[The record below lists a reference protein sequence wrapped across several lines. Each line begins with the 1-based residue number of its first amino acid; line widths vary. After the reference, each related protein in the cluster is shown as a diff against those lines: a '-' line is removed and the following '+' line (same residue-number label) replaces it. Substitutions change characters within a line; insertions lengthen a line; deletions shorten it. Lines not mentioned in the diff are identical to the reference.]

1 LLAESL
7 WVRMTHT
14 ALGIVLSNVQTRR
27 WKIGSCVSF
36 FLLAASSYSVLFAR
50 QPSPQNPRPD
60 AAKSSSQNSGQ
71 NNKKP
76 LAETPAQ
83 LERRRAL
90 HALNRL
96 TFGPRPGEVDKVL
109 AKGVD
114 SWIEDQLH
122 PESIEDGALPS
133 HLSAYRALTLRAQ
146 ELAQTFPTDTM
157 IRQIIAGKRPM
168 PTDPTQKLIYEVFVA
183 KLRQQMAQQDAAK
196 TSAVPAKEA
205 EKPSPESKRDEG
217 NAADKTKDKP
227 AESAPQER
235 AEPTPQE
242 KARALA
248 DSLLELPNNK
258 RMEALMKAPPEEL
271 INFPDQ
277 LSGDQ
282 RNRLNAGFSPREREI
297 LRALSNPVGV
307 VSYELQQ
314 AKVVRATFSERQL
327 QEVMT
332 DFWINHFNVYL
343 NKSNQAPIY
352 TVSYERDVIRPRALG
367 KFRDLLV
374 STAQSP
380 AMLNYL
386 DNWLSIGPHSVV
398 AEKNKNQSG
407 LNENYGRELM
417 ELHTLGVDG
426 GYTQNDVTELARVLT
441 GWTIAQPEDGGQFQF
456 DPKRHEPG
464 NKTVLKQ
471 IIYDSGQQEGMHVLD
486 MFAHSA
492 STAHFVSKKLAE
504 RFVADNPP
512 ESLLKKMAATFQDS
526 DGDIREVLRTLFK
539 SPEFWSPQYENNKL
553 KTPLEFLV
561 SVLRT
566 SGTEMDAPDVVTQ
579 TLAQMGMQ
587 PYGQAVPT
595 GYSMMAE
602 TWETEGALLARIN
615 FVTALTQGKLNG
627 LKFDPGNLLTL
638 AIFDDPDMPRTK
650 TVLLGKHSSMDLA
663 IALSQDALLPGGIS
677 AKDQAIIEKQLA
689 DPEVQRQIAASPEV
703 GLRLVAGFLLASPEF
718 QNR

>member
-1 LLAESL
+1 MATLAYPALSSRQAAQQISHQNTSNSSL
-7 WVRMTHT
+7 
-14 ALGIVLSNVQTRR
+14 Q
-27 WKIGSCVSF
+27 
-36 FLLAASSYSVLFAR
+36 AAA
-50 QPSPQNPRPD
+50 Q
-60 AAKSSSQNSGQ
+60 
-71 NNKKP
+71 NKKP
-76 LAETPAQ
+76 AAETPAQ

-114 SWIEDQLH
+114 SWVEDQLH
-122 PESIEDGALPS
+122 PESMDDGALGS
-133 HLSAYRALTLRAQ
+133 HLSAYRALTLRPQ
-146 ELAQTFPTDTM
+146 ELAQTFPTDGM
-157 IRQIIAGKRPM
+157 IRQVMAGKRPI
-168 PTDPTQKLIYEVFVA
+168 PADPSQKLVYEVYLA
-183 KLRQQMAQQDAAK
+183 KLKQQMAKQ
-196 TSAVPAKEA
+196 EA
-205 EKPSPESKRDEG
+205 EKAASDAPKNGAKPSAETSAAEKPPE
-217 NAADKTKDKP
+217 KP
-227 AESAPQER
+227 

-248 DSLLELPNNK
+248 DALLELPNNK
-258 RMEALMKAPPEEL
+258 RMEALMQKPPDEL
-271 INFPDQ
+271 INFYDL

-282 RNRLNAGFSPREREI
+282 RNRLNTGFSPHERET

-314 AKVVRATFSERQL
+314 ARVARATFSERQL
-327 QEVMT
+327 LEVMT

-343 NKSNQAPIY
+343 YKSGQAPIY
-352 TVSYERDVIRPRALG
+352 TVSYERDTIRPHALG

-374 STAQSP
+374 ATAQSP

-386 DNWLSIGPHSVV
+386 DNWLSIGPHSAV

-426 GYTQNDVTELARVLT
+426 GYTQNDVTEVARVLT
-441 GWTIAQPEDGGQFQF
+441 GWTIAQPDDGGQFQF

-471 IIYDSGQQEGMHVLD
+471 TIYDSGQQEGMHVLD
-486 MFAHSA
+486 MLAHSP
-492 STAHFVSKKLAE
+492 STARFVSKKLAQ

-512 ESLLKKMAATFQDS
+512 ESLVGKMAATFQDS

-553 KTPLEFLV
+553 KTPLEFLI

-566 SGTEMDAPDVVTQ
+566 SGTEMDAPDAVTQ
-579 TLAQMGMQ
+579 NLAQMGMQ
-587 PYGQAVPT
+587 PYGQAAPT

-602 TWETEGALLARIN
+602 TWETEGSLLARIN

-638 AIFDDPDMPRTK
+638 AIFDDPDMPHTK
-650 TVLLGKHSSMDLA
+650 AVLLGKHSSMDLA

-677 AKDQAIIEKQLA
+677 AKDQGIIEKQLA
-689 DPEVQRQIAASPEV
+689 DPEVQRQIAASPDV

>member
-1 LLAESL
+1 
-7 WVRMTHT
+7 
-14 ALGIVLSNVQTRR
+14 
-27 WKIGSCVSF
+27 
-36 FLLAASSYSVLFAR
+36 
-50 QPSPQNPRPD
+50 
-60 AAKSSSQNSGQ
+60 
-71 NNKKP
+71 
-76 LAETPAQ
+76 
-83 LERRRAL
+83 
-90 HALNRL
+90 
-96 TFGPRPGEVDKVL
+96 
-109 AKGVD
+109 
-114 SWIEDQLH
+114 
-122 PESIEDGALPS
+122 
-133 HLSAYRALTLRAQ
+133 
-146 ELAQTFPTDTM
+146 
-157 IRQIIAGKRPM
+157 
-168 PTDPTQKLIYEVFVA
+168 
-183 KLRQQMAQQDAAK
+183 
-196 TSAVPAKEA
+196 
-205 EKPSPESKRDEG
+205 
-217 NAADKTKDKP
+217 
-227 AESAPQER
+227 
-235 AEPTPQE
+235 
-242 KARALA
+242 
-248 DSLLELPNNK
+248 
-258 RMEALMKAPPEEL
+258 MEALMQKPPDEL
-271 INFPDQ
+271 INFYDL

-282 RNRLNAGFSPREREI
+282 RNRLNTGFSPHERET

-314 AKVVRATFSERQL
+314 ARVARATFSERQL
-327 QEVMT
+327 LEVMT

-343 NKSNQAPIY
+343 YKSGQAPIY
-352 TVSYERDVIRPRALG
+352 TVSYERDTIRPHALG

-374 STAQSP
+374 ATAQSP

-386 DNWLSIGPHSVV
+386 DNWLSIGPHSAV

-426 GYTQNDVTELARVLT
+426 GYTQNDVTEVARVLT
-441 GWTIAQPEDGGQFQF
+441 GWTIAQPDDGGQFQF

-471 IIYDSGQQEGMHVLD
+471 TIYDSAQQEGMHVLD
-486 MFAHSA
+486 MLAHSP
-492 STAHFVSKKLAE
+492 STAHFVSKKLAQ

-512 ESLLKKMAATFQDS
+512 ESLVGKMAARFQDS

-553 KTPLEFLV
+553 KTPLEFLI

-566 SGTEMDAPDVVTQ
+566 SGTEMDAPDAVTQ
-579 TLAQMGMQ
+579 NLAQMGMQ

-595 GYSMMAE
+595 GYSMIAE
-602 TWETEGALLARIN
+602 TWETEGSLLARIN

-638 AIFDDPDMPRTK
+638 AIFDDPDMPHTK
-650 TVLLGKHSSMDLA
+650 AVLLGKHSSMDLA

-689 DPEVQRQIAASPEV
+689 DPEVQRQIAASPDV

>member
-1 LLAESL
+1 VADFGFPGRASL
-7 WVRMTHT
+7 ITQTWLRKAGSCT
-14 ALGIVLSNVQTRR
+14 ALILIATLAYPALSSRQAAQQISHQNLSNSSLQ
-27 WKIGSCVSF
+27 
-36 FLLAASSYSVLFAR
+36 AAA
-50 QPSPQNPRPD
+50 Q
-60 AAKSSSQNSGQ
+60 
-71 NNKKP
+71 NKKP
-76 LAETPAQ
+76 PSETPAQ

-114 SWIEDQLH
+114 SWVEDQLH
-122 PESIEDGALPS
+122 PESMDDGALGS
-133 HLSAYRALTLRAQ
+133 HLSAYRALTLRPQ
-146 ELAQTFPTDTM
+146 ELAQTFPTDGM
-157 IRQIIAGKRPM
+157 IRQVMAGKRPI
-168 PTDPTQKLIYEVFVA
+168 PTDPSQKLVYEVYLA
-183 KLRQQMAQQDAAK
+183 KLKQQKAK
-196 TSAVPAKEA
+196 QEA
-205 EKPSPESKRDEG
+205 EKAASDAPPNGAKPSAETSAAEKPPE
-217 NAADKTKDKP
+217 KP
-227 AESAPQER
+227 

-248 DSLLELPNNK
+248 DALLELPNNK
-258 RMEALMKAPPEEL
+258 RMEALMQKPPDEL
-271 INFPDQ
+271 INFYDL

-282 RNRLNAGFSPREREI
+282 RNRLNTGFSPHERET

-314 AKVVRATFSERQL
+314 ARVARATFSERQL
-327 QEVMT
+327 LEVMT

-343 NKSNQAPIY
+343 YKSGQAPIY
-352 TVSYERDVIRPRALG
+352 TVSYERDTIRPHALG

-374 STAQSP
+374 ATAQSP

-386 DNWLSIGPHSVV
+386 DNWLSIGPHSAV

-426 GYTQNDVTELARVLT
+426 GYTQNDVTEVARVLT
-441 GWTIAQPEDGGQFQF
+441 GWTIAQPDDGGQFQF

-471 IIYDSGQQEGMHVLD
+471 TIYDSAQQEGMHVLD
-486 MFAHSA
+486 MLAHSP
-492 STAHFVSKKLAE
+492 STAHFVSKKLAQ

-512 ESLLKKMAATFQDS
+512 ESLVGKMAARFQDS

-553 KTPLEFLV
+553 KTPLEFLI

-566 SGTEMDAPDVVTQ
+566 SGTEMDAPDAVTQ
-579 TLAQMGMQ
+579 NLAQMGMQ

-595 GYSMMAE
+595 GYSMIAE
-602 TWETEGALLARIN
+602 TWETEGSLLARIN

-638 AIFDDPDMPRTK
+638 AIFDDPDMPHTK
-650 TVLLGKHSSMDLA
+650 AVLLGKHSSMDLA

-689 DPEVQRQIAASPEV
+689 DPEVQRQIAASPDV

>member
-1 LLAESL
+1 MTSLGADSSMAQAWRWKVGGCVIFTLLAVL
-7 WVRMTHT
+7 AYP
-14 ALGIVLSNVQTRR
+14 ALPAGH
-27 WKIGSCVSF
+27 
-36 FLLAASSYSVLFAR
+36 A
-50 QPSPQNPRPD
+50 PPQNSPHNISISSWQS
-60 AAKSSSQNSGQ
+60 AAQ
-71 NNKKP
+71 NKKP
-76 LAETPAQ
+76 PAEPPAQ

-90 HALNRL
+90 YALNRL

-122 PESIEDGALPS
+122 PESIDDGALGA
-133 HLSAYRALTLRAQ
+133 HLSAYRALTLRPQ
-146 ELAQTFPTDTM
+146 ELAQTFPTDGM
-157 IRQIIAGKRPM
+157 IRQVMAGKRSM
-168 PTDPTQKLIYEVFVA
+168 PSDPSQKLIYEVYVA
-183 KLRQQMAQQDAAK
+183 KLKQQMARQEAAK
-196 TSAVPAKEA
+196 AAAKPPAA
-205 EKPSPESKRDEG
+205 G
-217 NAADKTKDKP
+217 NTADKVPEKL
-227 AESAPQER
+227 AG
-235 AEPTPQE
+235 PTPQE
-242 KARALA
+242 KARAFA
-248 DSLLELPNNK
+248 DTLLELPNNK
-258 RMEALMKAPPEEL
+258 RMEAMMKAPPEEL
-271 INFPDQ
+271 MNFSDQ

-282 RNRLNAGFSPREREI
+282 RTRLNAGFSPRERET

-314 AKVVRATFSERQL
+314 AKVARATFSERQL
-327 QEVMT
+327 QEVMS

-343 NKSNQAPIY
+343 YKSNQAPIY
-352 TVSYERDVIRPRALG
+352 TVSYERDVIRPHALG

-374 STAQSP
+374 ATAQSP

-386 DNWLSIGPHSVV
+386 DNWLSIGPHSAV
-398 AEKNKNQSG
+398 AEKSKNQSG

-441 GWTIAQPEDGGQFQF
+441 GWTIAQPDDGGQFQF
-456 DPKRHEPG
+456 DPNRHEPG

-471 IIYDSGQQEGMHVLD
+471 TIYDSGQQEGMHVLD
-486 MFAHSA
+486 MLAHSP
-492 STAHFVSKKLAE
+492 STAHFISKKLAE

-512 ESLLKKMAATFQDS
+512 ESLVKKMAATFQDS

-553 KTPLEFLV
+553 KTPLEYLV

-566 SGTEMDAPDVVTQ
+566 SGTEMDAPDAVTQ
-579 TLAQMGMQ
+579 NLAQMGMQ

-638 AIFDDPDMPRTK
+638 AVFDDPDMPRTK
-650 TVLLGKHSSMDLA
+650 TVLLGKHSSLDLA

-689 DPEVQRQIAASPEV
+689 DPEVQRQIAVSPDV
-703 GLRLVAGFLLASPEF
+703 GLRLIAGFLLASPEF

>member
-1 LLAESL
+1 MAFLDVASSMAQAWRWKVGGLIFTLLA
-7 WVRMTHT
+7 
-14 ALGIVLSNVQTRR
+14 VLAYPAPPAGQAPPQRSPHNISISSWQ
-27 WKIGSCVSF
+27 S
-36 FLLAASSYSVLFAR
+36 AA
-50 QPSPQNPRPD
+50 Q
-60 AAKSSSQNSGQ
+60 
-71 NNKKP
+71 NKKP
-76 LAETPAQ
+76 PAEPPVQ

-90 HALNRL
+90 YALNRL

-122 PESIEDGALPS
+122 PESIDDGALGA
-133 HLSAYRALTLRAQ
+133 HLSAYHALTLRPQ
-146 ELAQTFPTDTM
+146 ELAQTFPTDSM
-157 IRQIIAGKRPM
+157 IRQVMAGKRSM
-168 PTDPTQKLIYEVFVA
+168 PADPSQKLIYEVYVA
-183 KLRQQMAQQDAAK
+183 KLKQQMAQQEAAKPVSPPKDAAK
-196 TSAVPAKEA
+196 PLAAGNTA
-205 EKPSPESKRDEG
+205 EKVPEK
-217 NAADKTKDKP
+217 AAG
-227 AESAPQER
+227 
-235 AEPTPQE
+235 PTPQE
-242 KARALA
+242 KARAFA
-248 DSLLELPNNK
+248 DTLLELPNSK
-258 RMEALMKAPPEEL
+258 RMEAMMKAPPEEL
-271 INFPDQ
+271 MNFPDQ
-277 LSGDQ
+277 LTGDQ
-282 RNRLNAGFSPREREI
+282 RTRLNAGFSPRERET

-314 AKVVRATFSERQL
+314 AKIARATFSERQL

-343 NKSNQAPIY
+343 YKSNQAPIY
-352 TVSYERDVIRPRALG
+352 TVSYERDVIRPHALG

-374 STAQSP
+374 ATAQSP

-386 DNWLSIGPHSVV
+386 DNWLSTGPHSAV
-398 AEKNKNQSG
+398 AEKSKNQSG

-441 GWTIAQPEDGGQFQF
+441 GWTIAQPDDGGQFQF
-456 DPKRHEPG
+456 DPNRHEPG

-471 IIYDSGQQEGMHVLD
+471 TIYDSGQQEGMHVLD
-486 MFAHSA
+486 VLAHSP
-492 STAHFVSKKLAE
+492 STAHFISKKLAE
-504 RFVADNPP
+504 RFVADSPP
-512 ESLLKKMAATFQDS
+512 ESLVKKMAATFQDS

-539 SPEFWSPQYENNKL
+539 SPEFWSPQFENNKL
-553 KTPLEFLV
+553 KTPLEYLV

-566 SGTEMDAPDVVTQ
+566 SGTEMDAPDAVTQ
-579 TLAQMGMQ
+579 NLAQMGMQ

-638 AIFDDPDMPRTK
+638 AVFDDPDMPRTK

-689 DPEVQRQIAASPEV
+689 DPEVQRQIAVSPGV
-703 GLRLVAGFLLASPEF
+703 GLRLIAGFLLASPEF

>member
-1 LLAESL
+1 MCTTSL
-7 WVRMTHT
+7 
-14 ALGIVLSNVQTRR
+14 G
-27 WKIGSCVSF
+27 
-36 FLLAASSYSVLFAR
+36 AASSMAQTSRWQVGCCVTFTLLAVLAYPAPPAKR
-50 QPSPQNPRPD
+50 APPQNSPRNISTNSWQG
-60 AAKSSSQNSGQ
+60 AAQ
-71 NNKKP
+71 NKKP
-76 LAETPAQ
+76 SAEPPAQ

-114 SWIEDQLH
+114 SWVEDQLH
-122 PESIEDGALPS
+122 PESIDDGALNA
-133 HLSAYRALTLRAQ
+133 HLSAYRALTLRPQ
-146 ELAQTFPTDTM
+146 ELAQTFPTDGM
-157 IRQIIAGKRPM
+157 IRQVMAGKRPM
-168 PTDPTQKLIYEVFVA
+168 PTDPSQKLIYEVYVA
-183 KLRQQMAQQDAAK
+183 KLKQQMAQQEAAK
-196 TSAVPAKEA
+196 AAPPAKDGA
-205 EKPSPESKRDEG
+205 
-217 NAADKTKDKP
+217 KP
-227 AESAPQER
+227 AETNAAEKARDKPVEKPAEAPPG
-235 AEPTPQE
+235 PTPQE
-242 KARALA
+242 KARAFA
-248 DSLLELPNNK
+248 DTLLELPNNK
-258 RMEALMKAPPEEL
+258 RMEAMIKAPPEEL
-271 INFPDQ
+271 MNFADQ
-277 LSGDQ
+277 LTGDQ
-282 RNRLNAGFSPREREI
+282 RTRLNAGFSPRERET

-314 AKVVRATFSERQL
+314 AKVARATFSERQL

-343 NKSNQAPIY
+343 YKSNQAPIY
-352 TVSYERDVIRPRALG
+352 TVSYERDVIRPHALG

-374 STAQSP
+374 ATAQSP

-386 DNWLSIGPHSVV
+386 DNWLSIGPHSTV
-398 AEKNKNQSG
+398 AEKSKNQSG

-441 GWTIAQPEDGGQFQF
+441 GWTIAQPDDGGQFQF
-456 DPKRHEPG
+456 DSNRHEPG

-471 IIYDSGQQEGMHVLD
+471 TIYDSGQQEGMHVLD
-486 MFAHSA
+486 MLAHSP
-492 STAHFVSKKLAE
+492 STAHFVAKKLAE

-512 ESLLKKMAATFQDS
+512 ESLVKKMAATFQDS

-539 SPEFWSPQYENNKL
+539 SPEFWSLQYENNKL
-553 KTPLEFLV
+553 KTPLEYLV

-566 SGTEMDAPDVVTQ
+566 SGTGIDATDAVTQ
-579 TLAQMGMQ
+579 NLAQMGMQ

-627 LKFDPGNLLTL
+627 LKFEPGNLLTL
-638 AIFDDPDMPRTK
+638 AVFDDPDMPRTK
-650 TVLLGKHSSMDLA
+650 AVLLGKHSSLDLA

-689 DPEVQRQIAASPEV
+689 DPEVQRQIAVSPDV
-703 GLRLVAGFLLASPEF
+703 GLRLIAGFLLASPEF

>member
-1 LLAESL
+1 VYASQ
-7 WVRMTHT
+7 
-14 ALGIVLSNVQTRR
+14 G
-27 WKIGSCVSF
+27 
-36 FLLAASSYSVLFAR
+36 AASSMVQTWRWHVGGCVIFTLLAVLAY
-50 QPSPQNPRPD
+50 PSPPVRRAPP
-60 AAKSSSQNSGQ
+60 QNSPHNISISSWQSAAQ
-71 NNKKP
+71 NKRP
-76 LAETPAQ
+76 PAEPPAQ

-109 AKGVD
+109 AKGVN

-122 PESIEDGALPS
+122 PESIDDGALGA
-133 HLSAYRALTLRAQ
+133 HLSAYRALTLRPQ
-146 ELAQTFPTDTM
+146 ELAQTFPTDGM
-157 IRQIIAGKRPM
+157 IRQVMAGKRPM
-168 PTDPTQKLIYEVFVA
+168 PTDPSQKLIYEVYVA
-183 KLRQQMAQQDAAK
+183 KLKQQMAQQEAAKAAPPAKDAAK
-196 TSAVPAKEA
+196 PLAQGNTEEKVP
-205 EKPSPESKRDEG
+205 EKPAG
-217 NAADKTKDKP
+217 P
-227 AESAPQER
+227 A
-235 AEPTPQE
+235 PQE
-242 KARALA
+242 KARAFA
-248 DSLLELPNNK
+248 DTLLELPNNK
-258 RMEALMKAPPEEL
+258 RMEAMMKAPPEEL
-271 INFPDQ
+271 MNFSDQ
-277 LSGDQ
+277 LTGDQ
-282 RNRLNAGFSPREREI
+282 RTRLNAGFSPRERET
-297 LRALSNPVGV
+297 LRALTNPVGV

-314 AKVVRATFSERQL
+314 AKVARATFSERQL

-332 DFWINHFNVYL
+332 DFWVNHFNVYL
-343 NKSNQAPIY
+343 YKSSQAPIY
-352 TVSYERDVIRPRALG
+352 TVSYERDVIRPHALG

-374 STAQSP
+374 ATAQSP

-386 DNWLSIGPHSVV
+386 DNWLSIGPHSAV
-398 AEKNKNQSG
+398 AEKSKNQSG

-441 GWTIAQPEDGGQFQF
+441 GWTIAQPDDGGQFQF
-456 DPKRHEPG
+456 DPNRHEPG
-464 NKTVLKQ
+464 NKTVLRQ
-471 IIYDSGQQEGMHVLD
+471 TIYDSGQQEGMHVLD
-486 MFAHSA
+486 MLAHSP

-512 ESLLKKMAATFQDS
+512 ESLVKKMATTFQDS

-553 KTPLEFLV
+553 KTPLEYLA

-566 SGTEMDAPDVVTQ
+566 SGTEMDSPDAVTQ
-579 TLAQMGMQ
+579 NLAQMGMQ

-638 AIFDDPDMPRTK
+638 AVFDDPDMPRTK
-650 TVLLGKHSSMDLA
+650 TVLLGKHSSVDLA
-663 IALSQDALLPGGIS
+663 IALSQDALLPGGSS
-677 AKDQAIIEKQLA
+677 ARDLAIIEKQLA
-689 DPEVQRQIAASPEV
+689 DPDVQRQIAVSPDV
-703 GLRLVAGFLLASPEF
+703 GLRLIAGFLLASPEF

>member
-1 LLAESL
+1 VADFGFPGRASL
-7 WVRMTHT
+7 ITKTWLWKAGSCT
-14 ALGIVLSNVQTRR
+14 ALILIATLAYPALLSRQAAQQT
-27 WKIGSCVSF
+27 SHQNTSN
-36 FLLAASSYSVLFAR
+36 S
-50 QPSPQNPRPD
+50 SPQ
-60 AAKSSSQNSGQ
+60 AVGQ
-71 NNKKP
+71 NKKP
-76 LAETPAQ
+76 PAETPAQ
-83 LERRRAL
+83 FERRRAL

-114 SWIEDQLH
+114 SWVEDQLH
-122 PESIEDGALPS
+122 PESIDDGTLGS
-133 HLSAYRALTLRAQ
+133 HLSAYRALTLRPQ
-146 ELAQTFPTDTM
+146 ELAQTFPTDGM
-157 IRQIIAGKRPM
+157 IRQVMAGKRPT
-168 PTDPTQKLIYEVFVA
+168 PTDPSQKLVYEVYVA
-183 KLRQQMAQQDAAK
+183 KLKQQMAKQEAEKAAPDAAK
-196 TSAVPAKEA
+196 NGTKPPAETSAA
-205 EKPSPESKRDEG
+205 EKAPE
-217 NAADKTKDKP
+217 KP
-227 AESAPQER
+227 

-242 KARALA
+242 KSRALA
-248 DSLLELPNNK
+248 DALLELPNNK
-258 RMEALMKAPPEEL
+258 RMEALMQKPPDDL
-271 INFPDQ
+271 INFYDL

-282 RNRLNAGFSPREREI
+282 RNRLNTGFSPHERET

-314 AKVVRATFSERQL
+314 ARVARATFSERQL
-327 QEVMT
+327 LEVMT

-343 NKSNQAPIY
+343 YKSGQAPIY
-352 TVSYERDVIRPRALG
+352 TVSYERDTIRPHALG

-374 STAQSP
+374 ATAQSP

-386 DNWLSIGPHSVV
+386 DNWLSIGPHSAV

-426 GYTQNDVTELARVLT
+426 GYTQNDVTEVARVLT
-441 GWTIAQPEDGGQFQF
+441 GWTIAQPDDGGQFQF
-456 DPKRHEPG
+456 DPRRHEPG

-471 IIYDSGQQEGMHVLD
+471 TIYDGGQQEGMHVLD
-486 MFAHSA
+486 MLAHSP
-492 STAHFVSKKLAE
+492 STAHFVSKKLAQ

-512 ESLLKKMAATFQDS
+512 ESLVKKMAATFQDS

-566 SGTEMDAPDVVTQ
+566 SGTEMDAPDAVTQ
-579 TLAQMGMQ
+579 NLAQMGMQ

-638 AIFDDPDMPRTK
+638 AIFDDPDMPHTK
-650 TVLLGKHSSMDLA
+650 AVLLGKHSSMDLA

-689 DPEVQRQIAASPEV
+689 DPEVQRQIAASPDV

>member
-1 LLAESL
+1 MA
-7 WVRMTHT
+7 
-14 ALGIVLSNVQTRR
+14 QT
-27 WKIGSCVSF
+27 WKRKIESCVSLI
-36 FLLAASSYSVLFAR
+36 LLAALWYPVLSAR
-50 QPSPQNPRPD
+50 ETPPQNSRP
-60 AAKSSSQNSGQ
+60 APSKSGSQGSRQ
-71 NNKKP
+71 NKKVP
-76 LAETPAQ
+76 AETPAQ

-122 PESIEDGALPS
+122 PESIDDAALGP
-133 HLSAYRALTLRAQ
+133 HMSAYRALTLKPQ

-157 IRQIIAGKRPM
+157 IRQVIAGKRPM
-168 PTDPTQKLIYEVFVA
+168 PTDPAQKLVYEVFVV
-183 KLRQQMAQQDAAK
+183 KLKQQMAQQEAAK
-196 TSAVPAKEA
+196 AASAAKPPAESNPA
-205 EKPSPESKRDEG
+205 EKP
-217 NAADKTKDKP
+217 KDKP
-227 AESAPQER
+227 AETATETS

-258 RMEALMKAPPEEL
+258 RMDALMKAPPEDL

-277 LSGDQ
+277 LTGDQ
-282 RNRLNAGFSPREREI
+282 RNRLNAGFSPCEREI
-297 LRALSNPVGV
+297 LRALSNPVAV

-343 NKSNQAPIY
+343 HKSNQAPIY
-352 TVSYERDVIRPRALG
+352 TVSYERDVIRPHALG

-374 STAQSP
+374 ATAQSP

-386 DNWLSIGPHSVV
+386 DNWLSIGPHSVA

-426 GYTQNDVTELARVLT
+426 GYTQNDVTEVARVLT

-464 NKTVLKQ
+464 NKTVLNQ
-471 IIYDSGQQEGMHVLD
+471 TIYDSGQQEGMHVLD
-486 MFAHSA
+486 MLAHSP

-512 ESLLKKMAATFQDS
+512 
-526 DGDIREVLRTLFK
+526 
-539 SPEFWSPQYENNKL
+539 
-553 KTPLEFLV
+553 
-561 SVLRT
+561 
-566 SGTEMDAPDVVTQ
+566 
-579 TLAQMGMQ
+579 
-587 PYGQAVPT
+587 
-595 GYSMMAE
+595 
-602 TWETEGALLARIN
+602 
-615 FVTALTQGKLNG
+615 
-627 LKFDPGNLLTL
+627 
-638 AIFDDPDMPRTK
+638 
-650 TVLLGKHSSMDLA
+650 
-663 IALSQDALLPGGIS
+663 
-677 AKDQAIIEKQLA
+677 
-689 DPEVQRQIAASPEV
+689 
-703 GLRLVAGFLLASPEF
+703 
-718 QNR
+718 NRW

>member
-1 LLAESL
+1 
-7 WVRMTHT
+7 MTN
-14 ALGIVLSNVQTRR
+14 AWR
-27 WKIGSCVSF
+27 WKAGRCVAVTCI
-36 FLLAASSYSVLFAR
+36 AALVFPALPA
-50 QPSPQNPRPD
+50 QQADQQKPRPSSS
-60 AAKSSSQNSGQ
+60 KSSAQSTAQ
-71 NNKKP
+71 NKKP
-76 LAETPAQ
+76 PAETPAQ

-114 SWIEDQLH
+114 SWVEDQLH
-122 PESIEDGALPS
+122 PESIDDGALGA
-133 HLSAYRALTLRAQ
+133 HLSAYRALTLRPQ
-146 ELAQTFPTDTM
+146 ELAQTFPTDGM
-157 IRQIIAGKRPM
+157 IRQVMAGKRPM
-168 PTDPTQKLIYEVFVA
+168 PTDPSQKLMYQVYVA
-183 KLRQQMAQQDAAK
+183 KLKQQMAQQEAAK
-196 TSAVPAKEA
+196 AAPPASNAAAKPPAQSNAAGKVA
-205 EKPSPESKRDEG
+205 EKPV
-217 NAADKTKDKP
+217 
-227 AESAPQER
+227 
-235 AEPTPQE
+235 EPTPQE
-242 KARALA
+242 KARAFA

-271 INFPDQ
+271 MNFPDQ
-277 LSGDQ
+277 LTGDQ
-282 RNRLNAGFSPREREI
+282 RTRLNAGFSPRERET
-297 LRALSNPVGV
+297 LRALTNPVGV

-343 NKSNQAPIY
+343 YKSNPAPIY

-374 STAQSP
+374 ATAQSP

-386 DNWLSIGPHSVV
+386 DNWLSIGPHSVA
-398 AEKNKNQSG
+398 AEKSKNSSG

-441 GWTIAQPEDGGQFQF
+441 GWTIAQPDDGGQFQF

-471 IIYDSGQQEGMHVLD
+471 TIYDSGQQEGMHVLD
-486 MFAHSA
+486 MLAHSP

-512 ESLLKKMAATFQDS
+512 ESLVKKMAATFQDT

-539 SPEFWSPQYENNKL
+539 SPEFWSPQSENNKL

-579 TLAQMGMQ
+579 NLAQMGMQ

-650 TVLLGKHSSMDLA
+650 AVLLGKHTSMDLA
-663 IALSQDALLPGGIS
+663 IALSQDALLSGGIS

-689 DPEVQRQIAASPEV
+689 DPEVQRQIAASPDV
-703 GLRLVAGFLLASPEF
+703 GLRLIAGFLLASPEF

>member
-1 LLAESL
+1 VADFGFPGRASL
-7 WVRMTHT
+7 ITKTWLRKAGSCT
-14 ALGIVLSNVQTRR
+14 ALILIATLAYPALSSRQAAQQISHQNLSNSSLQ
-27 WKIGSCVSF
+27 
-36 FLLAASSYSVLFAR
+36 AAA
-50 QPSPQNPRPD
+50 Q
-60 AAKSSSQNSGQ
+60 
-71 NNKKP
+71 NKKP
-76 LAETPAQ
+76 PSETPAQ

-114 SWIEDQLH
+114 SWVEDQLH
-122 PESIEDGALPS
+122 PESMDDGALGS
-133 HLSAYRALTLRAQ
+133 HLSAYRALTLRPQ
-146 ELAQTFPTDTM
+146 ELAQTFPTDGM
-157 IRQIIAGKRPM
+157 IRQVMAGKRPI
-168 PTDPTQKLIYEVFVA
+168 PTDPSQKLVYEVYLA
-183 KLRQQMAQQDAAK
+183 KLKQQKAK
-196 TSAVPAKEA
+196 QEA
-205 EKPSPESKRDEG
+205 EKAASDAPPNGAKPSAETSAAEKPPE
-217 NAADKTKDKP
+217 KP
-227 AESAPQER
+227 

-248 DSLLELPNNK
+248 DALLELPNNK
-258 RMEALMKAPPEEL
+258 RMEALMQKPPDEL
-271 INFPDQ
+271 INFYDL

-282 RNRLNAGFSPREREI
+282 RNRLNTGFSPHERET

-314 AKVVRATFSERQL
+314 ARVARATFSERQL
-327 QEVMT
+327 LEVMT

-343 NKSNQAPIY
+343 YKSGQAPIY
-352 TVSYERDVIRPRALG
+352 TVSYERDTIRPHALG

-374 STAQSP
+374 ATAQSP

-386 DNWLSIGPHSVV
+386 DNWLSIGPHSAV

-426 GYTQNDVTELARVLT
+426 GYTQNDVTEVARVLT
-441 GWTIAQPEDGGQFQF
+441 GWTIAQPDDGGQFQF

-471 IIYDSGQQEGMHVLD
+471 TIYDSAQQEGMHVLD
-486 MFAHSA
+486 MLAHSP
-492 STAHFVSKKLAE
+492 STAHFVSKKLAQ

-512 ESLLKKMAATFQDS
+512 ESLVGKMAARFQDS

-553 KTPLEFLV
+553 KTPLEFLI

-566 SGTEMDAPDVVTQ
+566 SGTEMDAPDAVTQ
-579 TLAQMGMQ
+579 NLAQMGMQ

-595 GYSMMAE
+595 GYSMIAE
-602 TWETEGALLARIN
+602 TWETEGSLLARIN

-638 AIFDDPDMPRTK
+638 AIFDDPDMPHTK
-650 TVLLGKHSSMDLA
+650 AVLLGKHSSMDLA

-689 DPEVQRQIAASPEV
+689 DPEVQRQIAASPDV

>member
-1 LLAESL
+1 MTSL
-7 WVRMTHT
+7 
-14 ALGIVLSNVQTRR
+14 G
-27 WKIGSCVSF
+27 
-36 FLLAASSYSVLFAR
+36 AASSMAYTWRWQVGGCVVLTLLAVLAYPAPPAG
-50 QPSPQNPRPD
+50 QAPPQNSPHNISISSRQS
-60 AAKSSSQNSGQ
+60 AAQ
-71 NNKKP
+71 NKKP
-76 LAETPAQ
+76 PAEPPAQ

-90 HALNRL
+90 YALNRL

-122 PESIEDGALPS
+122 PESIDDGALGA
-133 HLSAYRALTLRAQ
+133 HLSTYRALTLRPQ
-146 ELAQTFPTDTM
+146 ELAQTFPTDGM
-157 IRQIIAGKRPM
+157 IRQVMTGKRPM
-168 PTDPTQKLIYEVFVA
+168 PTDPSQKLIYEVYVA
-183 KLRQQMAQQDAAK
+183 KLKQQMAQQEAAK
-196 TSAVPAKEA
+196 AAPKPPAASNTA
-205 EKPSPESKRDEG
+205 EKVPE
-217 NAADKTKDKP
+217 KP
-227 AESAPQER
+227 AGPR
-235 AEPTPQE
+235 PQE
-242 KARALA
+242 KARAFA
-248 DSLLELPNNK
+248 DTLLELPNNQ
-258 RMEALMKAPPEEL
+258 RMEAMLKAPPEEL
-271 INFPDQ
+271 MNFSDQ
-277 LSGDQ
+277 LTGDQ
-282 RNRLNAGFSPREREI
+282 RARLNAGFSPRERET

-307 VSYELQQ
+307 VSSELQQ
-314 AKVVRATFSERQL
+314 AKVARATFSERQL

-343 NKSNQAPIY
+343 YKSNQAPIY
-352 TVSYERDVIRPRALG
+352 TVSYERDVIRPHALG

-374 STAQSP
+374 ATAQSP

-386 DNWLSIGPHSVV
+386 DNWLSIGPHSAV
-398 AEKNKNQSG
+398 AEKSKNQSG

-441 GWTIAQPEDGGQFQF
+441 GWTIAQPDDGGQFQI
-456 DPKRHEPG
+456 DPNRHEPG

-471 IIYDSGQQEGMHVLD
+471 TIYDSGQQEGVHVLD
-486 MFAHSA
+486 MLAHSP
-492 STAHFVSKKLAE
+492 STAHFISKKLAE
-504 RFVADNPP
+504 RFVADNSP
-512 ESLLKKMAATFQDS
+512 ESLVKKMAATFQDS

-539 SPEFWSPQYENNKL
+539 SSEFWSPQYENNKL
-553 KTPLEFLV
+553 KTPLEYLV

-566 SGTEMDAPDVVTQ
+566 SGTEMDAPDAVTQ
-579 TLAQMGMQ
+579 NLAQIGMQ

-638 AIFDDPDMPRTK
+638 AVFDDPDMPRTR
-650 TVLLGKHSSMDLA
+650 TVLLGKHSSLDLA

-677 AKDQAIIEKQLA
+677 AKDQAVIEKQLA
-689 DPEVQRQIAASPEV
+689 DPEVQRQIAVSPDV
-703 GLRLVAGFLLASPEF
+703 GLRLIAGFLLASPEF

>member
-1 LLAESL
+1 
-7 WVRMTHT
+7 
-14 ALGIVLSNVQTRR
+14 
-27 WKIGSCVSF
+27 
-36 FLLAASSYSVLFAR
+36 
-50 QPSPQNPRPD
+50 
-60 AAKSSSQNSGQ
+60 
-71 NNKKP
+71 
-76 LAETPAQ
+76 
-83 LERRRAL
+83 
-90 HALNRL
+90 
-96 TFGPRPGEVDKVL
+96 
-109 AKGVD
+109 
-114 SWIEDQLH
+114 
-122 PESIEDGALPS
+122 
-133 HLSAYRALTLRAQ
+133 
-146 ELAQTFPTDTM
+146 M
-157 IRQIIAGKRPM
+157 IRQVMAGKRPI
-168 PTDPTQKLIYEVFVA
+168 PTDPSQKLVYEVYLA
-183 KLRQQMAQQDAAK
+183 KLKQQMAKQ
-196 TSAVPAKEA
+196 EA
-205 EKPSPESKRDEG
+205 EKAASDAPPNGAKASAETSAAEKPPE
-217 NAADKTKDKP
+217 KP
-227 AESAPQER
+227 

-248 DSLLELPNNK
+248 DALLELPNNK
-258 RMEALMKAPPEEL
+258 RMEALMQKPPDEL
-271 INFPDQ
+271 INFYDL

-282 RNRLNAGFSPREREI
+282 RNRLNTGFSPHERET

-314 AKVVRATFSERQL
+314 ARVARATFSERQL
-327 QEVMT
+327 LEVMT

-343 NKSNQAPIY
+343 YKSGQAPIY
-352 TVSYERDVIRPRALG
+352 TVSYERDTIRPHALG

-374 STAQSP
+374 ATAQSP

-386 DNWLSIGPHSVV
+386 DNWLSIGPHSAV

-426 GYTQNDVTELARVLT
+426 GYTQNDVTEVARVLT
-441 GWTIAQPEDGGQFQF
+441 GWTIAQPDDGGQFQF

-471 IIYDSGQQEGMHVLD
+471 TIYDSGQQEGMHVLD
-486 MFAHSA
+486 MLAHSP
-492 STAHFVSKKLAE
+492 STAHFVSKKLAQ

-512 ESLLKKMAATFQDS
+512 ESLVGKMAATFQDS

-553 KTPLEFLV
+553 KTPLEFLI

-566 SGTEMDAPDVVTQ
+566 SGTEMDAPDAVTQ
-579 TLAQMGMQ
+579 NLAQMGMQ

-595 GYSMMAE
+595 GYSMIAE
-602 TWETEGALLARIN
+602 TWETEGSLLARIN

-638 AIFDDPDMPRTK
+638 AIFDDPDMPHTK
-650 TVLLGKHSSMDLA
+650 AVLLGKHSSMDLA

-689 DPEVQRQIAASPEV
+689 DPEVQRQIAASPDV

>member
-1 LLAESL
+1 
-7 WVRMTHT
+7 MT
-14 ALGIVLSNVQTRR
+14 QTWR
-27 WKIGSCVSF
+27 WKVGRCASF
-36 FLLAASSYSVLFAR
+36 LILVVLGHPTLPAR
-50 QPSPQNPRPD
+50 QATPQDSRRD
-60 AAKSSSQNSGQ
+60 QSKSGSQSAAQ
-71 NNKKP
+71 NKKSA
-76 LAETPAQ
+76 AETSVQ

-96 TFGPRPGEVDKVL
+96 TFGPRPGEVDRVS

-114 SWIEDQLH
+114 SWVEDQLH
-122 PESIEDGALPS
+122 PESIDDGALGA
-133 HLSAYRALTLRAQ
+133 HLSAYRALTLRPQ
-146 ELAQTFPTDTM
+146 ELAQTFPTDGM
-157 IRQIIAGKRPM
+157 IRQVMAGKRAM
-168 PTDPTQKLIYEVFVA
+168 PTDPTQRLIYEVFVA
-183 KLRQQMAQQDAAK
+183 KLKQQMGQQDAAK
-196 TSAVPAKEA
+196 AAPPPAKEA
-205 EKPSPESKRDEG
+205 SKPPSQSDAANKVKTKPPEKSPEG
-217 NAADKTKDKP
+217 
-227 AESAPQER
+227 SAPL
-235 AEPTPQE
+235 TPQE
-242 KARALA
+242 KARAFA

-258 RMEALMKAPPEEL
+258 RMDAMMKATPEEL

-277 LSGDQ
+277 LTGDQ
-282 RNRLNAGFSPREREI
+282 RNRLNAGFSPRERET

-307 VSYELQQ
+307 VAYELQQ
-314 AKVVRATFSERQL
+314 AKVARATFSERQL

-343 NKSNQAPIY
+343 YKSNQAPIY
-352 TVSYERDVIRPRALG
+352 TVGYERDVIRPHALG

-374 STAQSP
+374 GTAQSP

-386 DNWLSIGPHSVV
+386 DNWLSIGPHSTV

-441 GWTIAQPEDGGQFQF
+441 GWTIAQPDDGGQFQF

-464 NKTVLKQ
+464 NKTVLNQ
-471 IIYDSGQQEGMHVLD
+471 TIYDSGQQEGLHVLD
-486 MFAHSA
+486 MLAHSPA
-492 STAHFVSKKLAE
+492 TAHFVSKKLAE

-512 ESLLKKMAATFQDS
+512 ESLVKKMAATFQDS
-526 DGDIREVLRTLFK
+526 DGDIREVLRTLFR
-539 SPEFWSPQYENNKL
+539 SPEFWSPPYENNKL
-553 KTPLEFLV
+553 KTPLEYLV

-566 SGTEMDAPDVVTQ
+566 SGTEMEAPDLVAQ
-579 TLAQMGMQ
+579 SLAQMGMQ

-595 GYSMMAE
+595 GYSMMAA
-602 TWETEGALLARIN
+602 TWETEGALLSRIN

-650 TVLLGKHSSMDLA
+650 TVLLGNHSSMDLA
-663 IALSQDALLPGGIS
+663 IALSQDALLPSGIS
-677 AKDQAIIEKQLA
+677 GKDQAIIEKQLG
-689 DPEVQRQIAASPEV
+689 DPEVQRQIAASPDT

>member
-1 LLAESL
+1 MCTTSLGAAFSMEHTWRWQLA
-7 WVRMTHT
+7 
-14 ALGIVLSNVQTRR
+14 
-27 WKIGSCVSF
+27 SCVLF
-36 FLLAASSYSVLFAR
+36 TLLAALVYPAPPASQA
-50 QPSPQNPRPD
+50 P
-60 AAKSSSQNSGQ
+60 AQNSPHNIAISNLQ
-71 NNKKP
+71 SAAQNKKAS
-76 LAETPAQ
+76 AEPPAQ

-122 PESIEDGALPS
+122 PESIDDGALGA
-133 HLSAYRALTLRAQ
+133 HLSAYRALTLRPQ
-146 ELAQTFPTDTM
+146 ELAQTFPTDGM
-157 IRQIIAGKRPM
+157 IRQVMAGKRPM
-168 PTDPTQKLIYEVFVA
+168 PTDPSQKLIYEVFVA
-183 KLRQQMAQQDAAK
+183 KLKQQMVQQEAAKAAPPAKDAAK
-196 TSAVPAKEA
+196 PPAETNA
-205 EKPSPESKRDEG
+205 GEK
-217 NAADKTKDKP
+217 AKDKP
-227 AESAPQER
+227 EEKPTEKPVGLTPQER
-235 AEPTPQE
+235 A
-242 KARALA
+242 RAFA
-248 DSLLELPNNK
+248 DTLLELPNNK
-258 RMEALMKAPPEEL
+258 RMEAMMKMPPEEL
-271 INFPDQ
+271 MNFSDQ
-277 LSGDQ
+277 LTGDQ
-282 RNRLNAGFSPREREI
+282 RTRLNAGFSPRERET
-297 LRALSNPVGV
+297 LRALNNPVGV

-343 NKSNQAPIY
+343 YKSNQAPIY
-352 TVSYERDVIRPRALG
+352 TVSYERDVIRPHALG

-374 STAQSP
+374 ATAQSP

-386 DNWLSIGPHSVV
+386 DNWLSIGPHSAV
-398 AEKNKNQSG
+398 AEKSKNQSG

-441 GWTIAQPEDGGQFQF
+441 GWTIAQPDDGGQFQF
-456 DPKRHEPG
+456 DHNRHEPG

-471 IIYDSGQQEGMHVLD
+471 TIYDSGQQEGMHVLD
-486 MFAHSA
+486 MLAHSP

-512 ESLLKKMAATFQDS
+512 ESLVKKMAATFQAS

-566 SGTEMDAPDVVTQ
+566 SGAEMDAPDAVTQ
-579 TLAQMGMQ
+579 NLAQMGMQ

-627 LKFDPGNLLTL
+627 LKFDAGNLLTL
-638 AIFDDPDMPRTK
+638 AVFDDPDMPRTK
-650 TVLLGKHSSMDLA
+650 TVLLGKHSSLDLA

-677 AKDQAIIEKQLA
+677 AKDQAIIEKQLS
-689 DPEVQRQIAASPEV
+689 DPEVQRQISASPDA

>member
-1 LLAESL
+1 
-7 WVRMTHT
+7 MT
-14 ALGIVLSNVQTRR
+14 QTWR
-27 WKIGSCVSF
+27 WKVGRCAR
-36 FLLAASSYSVLFAR
+36 FLILVVLGHPTLPAR
-50 QPSPQNPRPD
+50 QATPQDSRRD
-60 AAKSSSQNSGQ
+60 QSKSSSQSAAQ
-71 NNKKP
+71 NKKSA
-76 LAETPAQ
+76 AETSVQ

-96 TFGPRPGEVDKVL
+96 TFGPRPGEVDRVS

-114 SWIEDQLH
+114 SWVEDQLH
-122 PESIEDGALPS
+122 PESIDDGALGA
-133 HLSAYRALTLRAQ
+133 HLSAYRALTLRPQ
-146 ELAQTFPTDTM
+146 ELAQTFPTDGM
-157 IRQIIAGKRPM
+157 IRQVMAGKRAM
-168 PTDPTQKLIYEVFVA
+168 PTDPTQRLIYEVFVA
-183 KLRQQMAQQDAAK
+183 KLKQQMGQQDAAK
-196 TSAVPAKEA
+196 AATPPAKEA
-205 EKPSPESKRDEG
+205 PKPPSQSDAANKGKTKPSEKSPE
-217 NAADKTKDKP
+217 
-227 AESAPQER
+227 ESAPL
-235 AEPTPQE
+235 TPQE
-242 KARALA
+242 KARAFA

-258 RMEALMKAPPEEL
+258 RMDAMMKAPPEEL

-277 LSGDQ
+277 LTGDQ
-282 RNRLNAGFSPREREI
+282 RNRLNAGFSPRERET

-307 VSYELQQ
+307 VAYELQQ
-314 AKVVRATFSERQL
+314 AKVARATFSERQL

-343 NKSNQAPIY
+343 YKSNQAPIY
-352 TVSYERDVIRPRALG
+352 TVGYERDVIRPHALG

-374 STAQSP
+374 GTAQSP

-386 DNWLSIGPHSVV
+386 DNWLSIGPHSTV
-398 AEKNKNQSG
+398 AEKSKNQSG

-441 GWTIAQPEDGGQFQF
+441 GWTIAQPDDGGQFQF

-464 NKTVLKQ
+464 NKTVLNQ
-471 IIYDSGQQEGMHVLD
+471 TIYDSGQQEGLHVLD
-486 MFAHSA
+486 MLAHSP
-492 STAHFVSKKLAE
+492 STAHFVSQKLAE

-512 ESLLKKMAATFQDS
+512 ESLVKKMAAAFQDS
-526 DGDIREVLRTLFK
+526 DGDIREVLRTLFR
-539 SPEFWSPQYENNKL
+539 SPEFWSPPYENNKL
-553 KTPLEFLV
+553 KTPLEYLV

-566 SGTEMDAPDVVTQ
+566 SGTEMEAPDLVAQ
-579 TLAQMGMQ
+579 SLAQMGMQ

-595 GYSMMAE
+595 GYSMMAA
-602 TWETEGALLARIN
+602 TWETEGALLSRIN

-650 TVLLGKHSSMDLA
+650 TVLLRNHSSMDLA
-663 IALSQDALLPGGIS
+663 IALSQDALLPSGIS
-677 AKDQAIIEKQLA
+677 AKDQAIIEKQLG
-689 DPEVQRQIAASPEV
+689 DPEVQRQIAASPDA

>member
-1 LLAESL
+1 MIPLD
-7 WVRMTHT
+7 T
-14 ALGIVLSNVQTRR
+14 VLSNGQTRR
-27 WKIGSCVSF
+27 RKIRSCVGFIF
-36 FLLAASSYSVLFAR
+36 FAVSSYALLSAR
-50 QPSPQNPRPD
+50 GASPKNSRP
-60 AAKSSSQNSGQ
+60 APPKSASQGAGQ
-71 NNKKP
+71 NKKSP
-76 LAETPAQ
+76 AETPAQ

-122 PESIEDGALPS
+122 PESIDDAALGP
-133 HLSAYRALTLRAQ
+133 HMSAYRALTLKPQ
-146 ELAQTFPTDTM
+146 ELAQTFPTDTI
-157 IRQIIAGKRPM
+157 IRQIIAGKRTM

-183 KLRQQMAQQDAAK
+183 KIKQQMAQQDAAK
-196 TSAVPAKEA
+196 AAPAAKPPAEGHAA
-205 EKPSPESKRDEG
+205 EKP
-217 NAADKTKDKP
+217 KDKP
-227 AESAPQER
+227 AENGTETR

-242 KARALA
+242 KARAFA

-258 RMEALMKAPPEEL
+258 RMDALMKAPPEEL

-277 LSGDQ
+277 LTGDQ
-282 RNRLNAGFSPREREI
+282 RNRLNSGFSPREREI
-297 LRALSNPVGV
+297 LRALGNPVGV

-332 DFWINHFNVYL
+332 DFWVNHFNVYL
-343 NKSNQAPIY
+343 YKSNQAPIY
-352 TVSYERDVIRPRALG
+352 TVSYERDVIRPHALG

-374 STAQSP
+374 ATAQSP

-386 DNWLSIGPHSVV
+386 DNWLSIGPHSAV
-398 AEKNKNQSG
+398 AEKNKNETG

-426 GYTQNDVTELARVLT
+426 GYTQNDVTEVARVLT

-464 NKTVLKQ
+464 NKTVLGQ
-471 IIYDSGQQEGMHVLD
+471 TIYDNGQQEGMHLLD
-486 MFAHSA
+486 LLAHSP
-492 STAHFVSKKLAE
+492 STARFISKKLAE

-512 ESLLKKMAATFQDS
+512 EPLVKKMAATFQDS

-579 TLAQMGMQ
+579 SLAQMGMP

-602 TWETEGALLARIN
+602 TWETEGALLSRIN

-650 TVLLGKHSSMDLA
+650 AVLLGKHSSMDLA

-677 AKDQAIIEKQLA
+677 AKDQAIIEKQLD
-689 DPEVQRQIAASPEV
+689 DPEIQRQIAASPGA

>member
-1 LLAESL
+1 MTSTSL
-7 WVRMTHT
+7 DT
-14 ALGIVLSNVQTRR
+14 ALLKTQTRR
-27 WKIGSCVSF
+27 LEIGSCVSF
-36 FLLAASSYSVLFAR
+36 LLLAASSYSVLSAR
-50 QPSPQNPRPD
+50 HTSPQNSRPE
-60 AAKSSSQNSGQ
+60 AAKSSSQNSGPS
-71 NNKKP
+71 KKP
-76 LAETPAQ
+76 PAETTAQ
-83 LERRRAL
+83 LERQRAL

-96 TFGPRPGEVDKVL
+96 TFGPRPGEVDRVL
-109 AKGVD
+109 AKGLD

-122 PESIEDGALPS
+122 PESIDDGALGS
-133 HLSAYRALTLRAQ
+133 HLSAYRALTLKPQ
-146 ELAQTFPTDTM
+146 ELAQTFPTDTL

-168 PTDPTQKLIYEVFVA
+168 PTDPTQEIIYEVFAA
-183 KLRQQMAQQDAAK
+183 KLKQQMAQQDAAK
-196 TSAVPAKEA
+196 ISAPPAKEA
-205 EKPSPESKRDEG
+205 EKTSPGSKPGESS
-217 NAADKTKDKP
+217 AAEKPRDKP
-227 AESAPQER
+227 AEAGTEER
-235 AEPTPQE
+235 AEPKPQE
-242 KARALA
+242 KARAFA

-258 RMEALMKAPPEEL
+258 RMDALMKAPPEEL
-271 INFPDQ
+271 INFTDQ
-277 LSGDQ
+277 LTGDQ
-282 RNRLNAGFSPREREI
+282 RNRLNAGFSPRERET

-307 VSYELQQ
+307 VSYELEQ

-343 NKSNQAPIY
+343 YKSNQAPIY
-352 TVSYERDVIRPRALG
+352 TVSYERDVIRPHALG

-374 STAQSP
+374 ATAQSP

-386 DNWLSIGPHSVV
+386 DNWLSVGPHSVA

-426 GYTQNDVTELARVLT
+426 GYTQNDVTEVARVLT

-456 DPKRHEPG
+456 DAKRHEPG

-471 IIYDSGQQEGMHVLD
+471 TIYDNGQQEGMHVLD
-486 MFAHSA
+486 MLAHSP

-512 ESLLKKMAATFQDS
+512 ESLVKKMAATFQGS

-539 SPEFWSPQYENNKL
+539 SAEFWSPQYENNKL

-579 TLAQMGMQ
+579 TIAQMGMQ

-615 FVTALTQGKLNG
+615 FVSALTQGKLNG

-650 TVLLGKHSSMDLA
+650 SVLLGKHSSMDLA

-689 DPEVQRQIAASPEV
+689 DPEMQRQIAASPDT